1 MLVFRDNNQHRYYLV
16 VSFLNH
22 TFLGGGGGWML
33 QVGGDDDTFLVL
45 SRLGPFL
52 GSLDPLKP
60 LFLGVPGPATS
71 GRW

>member
-1 MLVFRDNNQHRYYLV
+1 
-16 VSFLNH
+16 
-22 TFLGGGGGWML
+22 ML